1 MSLSVR
7 SLAAAF
13 VVVSAV
19 ITMFIIFSPAAM
31 AQSTTH
37 PHLQFDTIAGTV
49 LGGLSSFAALYFVIG
64 TLYNLFTRGKGKT
77 PWPGAPTF

>member
-1 MSLSVR
+1 MSLSAR
-7 SLAAAF
+7 SLVAAVA
-13 VVVSAV
+13 SIAAV
-19 ITMFIIFSPAAM
+19 IAMFIIFSPAAM

-64 TLYNLFTRGKGKT
+64 ALYNLFTRGKGKT